1 MLSEPVGARIR
12 KFREARGWTQ
22 EALAAKMQVQGHS
35 TIYPERI
42 TEIEKGRRVV
52 RPEELVSFAR
62 VFRVQISHLLGV
74 PDYADQE
81 PPSL

>member
-1 MLSEPVGARIR
+1 MLSEPVGVRVR

-22 EALAAKMQVQGHS
+22 ETLAAKMQVQGHS
-35 TIYPERI
+35 TLYPERI

-62 VFRVQISHLLGV
+62 VFHISISNLLGV
-74 PDYADQE
+74 PDFAE
-81 PPSL
+81 PDRPM